1 MLAKGKKVVEKVL
14 VFFSASAA
22 VATKKR
28 NTFNTTT
35 TSWSSSSPAACLFCG
50 WWSFA
55 RGKTRTHATTTMMLS
70 PPALPIA
77 KSAPSSSTRRL
88 GRKKTPTTIFATS
101 SASFSI
107 APTTT
112 KTRGVREHHQ
122 HRCVFSRSAAT
133 DSNSSNSNSN
143 SVVFNREEDDDL
155 CDDDTTT
162 IDGKIARQAAVVK
175 GLKDG
180 GKTNQDEEVK
190 AAVTVL
196 KALKAEREKATTT
209 TTTPGGSGTNVE
221 TKKKK
226 QKQGA
231 TNAQRKKGGTPPRG
245 KKKGGGEQS
254 SSGSSPEEVR
264 QVRIEKVAQLSAAN
278 QEPFAYRFDR
288 TNAAAKLQAAYP
300 ESALAKGCELENGT
314 REKVCGRV
322 TSRRVFG
329 KLAFM
334 TLTDASGTI
343 QLYCDES
350 RIDPEQFETIKT
362 LVDVGDIVG
371 CEGPLKRTDKGE
383 LSIVVEDIKVLTKSL
398 RNLPDKWH
406 GLQDVEIKYRQ
417 RYVDLIASS
426 ESRDTFYQRAQIIK
440 TMRRYLEDELEF
452 MEMETPIMHTVSGG
466 ADAKPFNTHHNAL
479 NMDLTL
485 RIATELHLKRLVVG
499 GFERVYEIGRIF
511 RNEGLS
517 TRHNPEFTSIELYQA
532 YGDVTDMLEL
542 TEEVIC
548 RCAAAVSPSK
558 QLEPIQY
565 GDETIDLT
573 KRPWRRA
580 SMNDLVIEAC
590 NVDVLNG
597 FDGDLEKAKAAC
609 EPALK
614 AHSKQAGASIPA
626 VRDSPNLGTLLNEM
640 FEATV
645 EGTLRQPTFVL
656 DHPIEISPLAK
667 PHRDKKGVT
676 ERFELFVVGRELAN
690 AFSELTD
697 PIDQRE
703 RFEKQ
708 SRAHAETQRAAVLRA
723 ERKVERGD
731 KDASDVLKETKD
743 DIYEF
748 PIDEDFINALEYG
761 MPPCGGLGIGVDRL
775 VMLLTNSPSIRDVIA
790 FPTLKKEE

>member
-1 MLAKGKKVVEKVL
+1 M
-14 VFFSASAA
+14 
-22 VATKKR
+22 
-28 NTFNTTT
+28 
-35 TSWSSSSPAACLFCG
+35 
-50 WWSFA
+50 
-55 RGKTRTHATTTMMLS
+55 
-70 PPALPIA
+70 
-77 KSAPSSSTRRL
+77 
-88 GRKKTPTTIFATS
+88 
-101 SASFSI
+101 
-107 APTTT
+107 
-112 KTRGVREHHQ
+112 
-122 HRCVFSRSAAT
+122 FSRSAAT

-264 QVRIEKVAQLSAAN
+264 QVRIEKVAQLNAAN

-466 ADAKPFNTHHNAL
+466 ADAKPFNTI
-479 NMDLTL
+479 T
-485 RIATELHLKRLVVG
+485 
-499 GFERVYEIGRIF
+499 
-511 RNEGLS
+511 
-517 TRHNPEFTSIELYQA
+517 TR
-532 YGDVTDMLEL
+532 
-542 TEEVIC
+542 
-548 RCAAAVSPSK
+548 
-558 QLEPIQY
+558 
-565 GDETIDLT
+565 
-573 KRPWRRA
+573 
-580 SMNDLVIEAC
+580 
-590 NVDVLNG
+590 
-597 FDGDLEKAKAAC
+597 
-609 EPALK
+609 
-614 AHSKQAGASIPA
+614 
-626 VRDSPNLGTLLNEM
+626 
-640 FEATV
+640 
-645 EGTLRQPTFVL
+645 
-656 DHPIEISPLAK
+656 
-667 PHRDKKGVT
+667 
-676 ERFELFVVGRELAN
+676 
-690 AFSELTD
+690 
-697 PIDQRE
+697 
-703 RFEKQ
+703 
-708 SRAHAETQRAAVLRA
+708 
-723 ERKVERGD
+723 
-731 KDASDVLKETKD
+731 
-743 DIYEF
+743 
-748 PIDEDFINALEYG
+748 
-761 MPPCGGLGIGVDRL
+761 
-775 VMLLTNSPSIRDVIA
+775 
-790 FPTLKKEE
+790 

>member
-1 MLAKGKKVVEKVL
+1 MLVARKASSFSFLTASSKSVV
-14 VFFSASAA
+14 
-22 VATKKR
+22 
-28 NTFNTTT
+28 
-35 TSWSSSSPAACLFCG
+35 SSSSLLHRRRSHLAFSSFSSSSICVVKAAAAAAFHMSAILPQNYHLLQNASSSSSSSSQKRKVKRGCCFSAGSCSSS
-50 WWSFA
+50 SFA
-55 RGKTRTHATTTMMLS
+55 FSQNPSVSPLLRGGRRRHAFV
-70 PPALPIA
+70 AA
-77 KSAPSSSTRRL
+77 AAP
-88 GRKKTPTTIFATS
+88 
-101 SASFSI
+101 
-107 APTTT
+107 
-112 KTRGVREHHQ
+112 VDE
-122 HRCVFSRSAAT
+122 V
-133 DSNSSNSNSN
+133 
-143 SVVFNREEDDDL
+143 
-155 CDDDTTT
+155 DTLN
-162 IDGKIARQAAVVK
+162 DKIAAQAALVK
-175 GLKDG
+175 GLKAD

-190 AAVTVL
+190 AAVVL
-196 KALKAEREKATTT
+196 LKRLKAELESAT
-209 TTTPGGSGTNVE
+209 GGGGE
-221 TKKKK
+221 GKKKK
-226 QKQGA
+226 AAPPPTQ
-231 TNAQRKKGGTPPRG
+231 KKGGGG
-245 KKKGGGEQS
+245 KKKGGGEQ

-288 TNAAAKLQAAYP
+288 TNTAAKLQAAYP
-300 ESALAKGCELENGT
+300 ESVLAKGCELENGT

-322 TSRRVFG
+322 TARRVFG

-350 RIDPEQFETIKT
+350 RIDREQFETIKN
-362 LVDVGDIVG
+362 LIDVGDIVG

-532 YGDVTDMLEL
+532 YGDVSDMLEL

-558 QLEPIQY
+558 KLEPIQY

-667 PHRDKKGVT
+667 PHREKKGVT

-708 SRAHAETQRAAVLRA
+708 SRAHAETQRAALVRA
-723 ERKVERGD
+723 EKKVERGD
-731 KDASDVLKETKD
+731 KDASDVLKETTD
-743 DIYEF
+743 DIYDF

-790 FPTLKKEE
+790 FPTLKKEEQ